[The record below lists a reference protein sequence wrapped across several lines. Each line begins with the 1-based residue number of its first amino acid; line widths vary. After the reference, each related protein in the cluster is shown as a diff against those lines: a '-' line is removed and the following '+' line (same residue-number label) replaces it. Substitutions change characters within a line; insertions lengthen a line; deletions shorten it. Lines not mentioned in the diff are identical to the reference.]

1 MATLVGGVP
10 SCGLQ
15 NAWLSTCAAAGESVT
30 VAFRTDASCLVRM
43 YLLGDSSC
51 SRTNN
56 LTVIDG

>member
-15 NAWLSTCAAAGESVT
+15 NAWLSACQAGGESVT
-30 VAFRTDASCLVRM
+30 VAFRTEPSCLVRM
-43 YLLGDSSC
+43 HLLGDTKC
-51 SRTNN
+51 SRANN